1 MVTER
6 IRTKAGPYAD
16 LIFPGCVIKMSDRS
30 TTLQLVLIVPP
41 SVQARLKLPPSAL
54 SDRDNHARV
63 ESWYELQ
70 SREAS
75 SLARSISPLRLS
87 FFFLSWSGITMCFH
101 ENAGFPSRLEIRGWS
116 QTEREKETDARLGT
130 EVEKIRSY
138 ERFIIVRTSFVALVA
153 VQILSNIVFL
163 AGEIRKWKLGMSLRN
178 TRLCI
183 YRRWH

>member
-54 SDRDNHARV
+54 SGRDNHARV

-75 SLARSISPLRLS
+75 SLAPSISPPSSFLLLFILVRNYHVFPRECRLLVASRNTWVVADGKRERDRCASWNWGWKDWKLR
-87 FFFLSWSGITMCFH
+87 
-101 ENAGFPSRLEIRGWS
+101 EIHHRS
-116 QTEREKETDARLGT
+116 YILRRLGCSANFAQHSIFGGRNKKM
-130 EVEKIRSY
+130 EAGHVPEKQA
-138 ERFIIVRTSFVALVA
+138 ALY
-153 VQILSNIVFL
+153 L
-163 AGEIRKWKLGMSLRN
+163 
-178 TRLCI
+178 
-183 YRRWH
+183 